1 MFLIPLMPP
10 IFTPLVMSIFNCTSL
25 VQSLLVLD
33 CPFDPF
39 EPLDRSR
46 MNGPSPSFSVP
57 KFYCFATLM
66 FFAGR
71 RPYHL
76 IIALYTCTL
85 HVILLSHPFVTAC
98 TFQTPLALK
107 VLFID

>member
-1 MFLIPLMPP
+1 MFSIPLMPP
-10 IFTPLVMSIFNCTSL
+10 LFAPLVVSIFNCASL
-25 VQSLLVLD
+25 TQSLLVSD

-39 EPLDRSR
+39 DPLDRSR
-46 MNGPSPSFSVP
+46 MNGPSLSFPIP

-76 IIALYTCTL
+76 IIALPTCTL
-85 HVILLSHPFVTAC
+85 RVILLSHPFVTVH

-107 VLFID
+107 ALFID